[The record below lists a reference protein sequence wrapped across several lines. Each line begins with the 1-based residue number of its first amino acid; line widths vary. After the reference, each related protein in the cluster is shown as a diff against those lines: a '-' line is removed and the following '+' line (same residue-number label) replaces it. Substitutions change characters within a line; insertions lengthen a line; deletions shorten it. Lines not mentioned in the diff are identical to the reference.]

1 MAQIFA
7 PHSFKASSI
16 NATFYRFLEGLSGDV
31 VVLLEFISQGPSNR
45 QVDCAI
51 LSSAGV
57 DLLEV
62 KDKRGRIEGYAAQ
75 PWTVTNRGYTDEI
88 VNFKE
93 GQRENP
99 FEQAAKTASDFQQ
112 YLQRI
117 LGKNISV
124 YPLVVIP
131 EAHPESRFE
140 RHHQTYVANGVA
152 EIEVKLRAYQK
163 RFQKNALT
171 KEDIKKVVDQ
181 LGLSSVGIA
190 ILEGRVVDR
199 DTRKGIAG
207 VEVRFNG
214 EQIGDGLSVLTDDE
228 GKYQA
233 ALPVG
238 TVEIHLKPAQPYEEL
253 SFRYDAQQGK
263 CRLKDIE
270 LVATASNR
278 ASESPEQH
286 TQDIRRLLEQLD
298 KERQEREALYDL
310 LLEQS
315 SQPKQSG
322 SDSADVQK
330 VIDELNEIRGMLS
343 RLNESQTLQEQQELT
358 KQVHQFLADLAA
370 RAQTPVQT
378 EALAE
383 TPEKGIKSRP
393 KPPAR
398 QQRQRFHLALAVAAG
413 FLVMGAGGW
422 FLQNRPSAPTV
433 SPSVVAASKPTIP
446 ADTKAPTPTQGSTG
460 TATTPLSKTVGQQPQ
475 PKSNQSSTPVEP
487 KPRIQPAQ
495 PQANVSAPVTTTKQ
509 KPTTNTP
516 PASRPPVNTDPTPAT
531 KETLPGVPIKA
542 SPQPPTAPVQETLPG
557 IPIRQET
564 TTKQSPET
572 LPGEPLSE
580 QPLRNKLGTPPI
592 GTTCPESHPV
602 KGNVSGDRMIYHL
615 PGQEFYTQT
624 RPEACFASAEE
635 AARAGFRPSRR

>member
-16 NATFYRFLEGLSGDV
+16 NAALYRFLEGLSDDA

-117 LGKNISV
+117 LGKNIYV

-131 EAHPESRFE
+131 EAHPESRYE
-140 RHHQTYVANGVA
+140 RHHQTYVANGVD
-152 EIEVKLRAYQK
+152 EIEEKLRAYRK

-181 LGLSSVGIA
+181 LGLSPVGIA

-253 SFRYDAQQGK
+253 IFRYDAQQGK
-263 CRLKDIE
+263 CRPKDIE

-286 TQDIRRLLEQLD
+286 TQDIRRVLELLD
-298 KERQEREALYDL
+298 KERQEREALYSL

-315 SQPKQSG
+315 SQSKQSG
-322 SDSADVQK
+322 SNSADVQK
-330 VIDELNEIRGMLS
+330 VIDELNEIRGMLN
-343 RLNESQTLQEQQELT
+343 RLNEGQTPQEQQELT

-378 EALAE
+378 EAPAE
-383 TPEKGIKSRP
+383 TSEIESRS

-398 QQRQRFHLALAVAAG
+398 QQRQRLHLALAVAAG
-413 FLVMGAGGW
+413 FLFMGAGGW

-433 SPSVVAASKPTIP
+433 TPSVVAASKPTIP

-460 TATTPLSKTVGQQPQ
+460 TATTPLSKTAGQQPQ

-487 KPRIQPAQ
+487 KPAQ
-495 PQANVSAPVTTTKQ
+495 PQVNVSAPVTTTKQ
-509 KPTTNTP
+509 KPATSTP
-516 PASRPPVNTDPTPAT
+516 PASQPPVNTDPTPAA
-531 KETLPGVPIKA
+531 KEALPGVPIKA

-564 TTKQSPET
+564 ATKQSPET

-580 QPLRNKLGTPPI
+580 QPLRNNLGTPPI

-615 PGQEFYTQT
+615 PGQEFYAQT
-624 RPEACFASAEE
+624 RPEACFVDAEE
-635 AARAGFRPSRR
+635 AARAGFKPSRR

>member
-1 MAQIFA
+1 M
-7 PHSFKASSI
+7 
-16 NATFYRFLEGLSGDV
+16 
-31 VVLLEFISQGPSNR
+31 VLLEFISQGPSNR

-238 TVEIHLKPAQPYEEL
+238 TVEIHLKPAQPGVCRAIGVFPVMWITFFPDG
-253 SFRYDAQQGK
+253 SRGRRGKRRYGLPWWRSTAGQGP
-263 CRLKDIE
+263 
-270 LVATASNR
+270 VPAAW
-278 ASESPEQH
+278 P
-286 TQDIRRLLEQLD
+286 
-298 KERQEREALYDL
+298 
-310 LLEQS
+310 
-315 SQPKQSG
+315 G
-322 SDSADVQK
+322 S
-330 VIDELNEIRGMLS
+330 
-343 RLNESQTLQEQQELT
+343 
-358 KQVHQFLADLAA
+358 
-370 RAQTPVQT
+370 
-378 EALAE
+378 
-383 TPEKGIKSRP
+383 
-393 KPPAR
+393 
-398 QQRQRFHLALAVAAG
+398 
-413 FLVMGAGGW
+413 MG
-422 FLQNRPSAPTV
+422 
-433 SPSVVAASKPTIP
+433 
-446 ADTKAPTPTQGSTG
+446 
-460 TATTPLSKTVGQQPQ
+460 
-475 PKSNQSSTPVEP
+475 
-487 KPRIQPAQ
+487 
-495 PQANVSAPVTTTKQ
+495 
-509 KPTTNTP
+509 
-516 PASRPPVNTDPTPAT
+516 
-531 KETLPGVPIKA
+531 
-542 SPQPPTAPVQETLPG
+542 
-557 IPIRQET
+557 
-564 TTKQSPET
+564 
-572 LPGEPLSE
+572 
-580 QPLRNKLGTPPI
+580 
-592 GTTCPESHPV
+592 
-602 KGNVSGDRMIYHL
+602 
-615 PGQEFYTQT
+615 
-624 RPEACFASAEE
+624 
-635 AARAGFRPSRR
+635 